1 MAQLIVALDVPD
13 AEQAEAL
20 VDRLYE
26 LDVIVKIGLE
36 ALYGYPQR
44 ILSYCE
50 ARDVRTFVD
59 AKLHDIPRTVGAA
72 MAQIV
77 RPNVHIVN
85 VHAVGGLDMMRAA
98 VESAESRAAELGV
111 AAPNVFAVTLLTSIA
126 AEDLNELGFQGGPGE
141 NATRLAALARDAGCT
156 GVVCS
161 AHEVGDL
168 KRFFGDDFL
177 TLTPGIRPSRECP
190 RRPEARDDP
199 GAGGCSRRRLSGC
212 GPANRRS
219 SRPVRSGTGDSRG
232 NVRPRM
238 SGRASDL
245 RGALAARGALLE
257 GHFRLS
263 SGRHSDRFV
272 QKFRILEDPVLLESV
287 ARAIAERFRSLEPTV
302 VVGSAVGGILLAYE
316 VARQLGTKAIFVEK
330 EDGVPVFRRGFT
342 LSSADRVLIV
352 EDVMTTGL
360 STRETIAVVR
370 ARGARI
376 VGLGV
381 IIARDPAVLRDASLT
396 RELDSPAFALLD
408 LPLQSYDES
417 ECPKCAAG
425 EPLADPGSR
434 RA

>member
-1 MAQLIVALDVPD
+1 
-13 AEQAEAL
+13 
-20 VDRLYE
+20 
-26 LDVIVKIGLE
+26 
-36 ALYGYPQR
+36 
-44 ILSYCE
+44 
-50 ARDVRTFVD
+50 
-59 AKLHDIPRTVGAA
+59 
-72 MAQIV
+72 
-77 RPNVHIVN
+77 
-85 VHAVGGLDMMRAA
+85 
-98 VESAESRAAELGV
+98 
-111 AAPNVFAVTLLTSIA
+111 
-126 AEDLNELGFQGGPGE
+126 
-141 NATRLAALARDAGCT
+141 
-156 GVVCS
+156 
-161 AHEVGDL
+161 
-168 KRFFGDDFL
+168 
-177 TLTPGIRPSRECP
+177 
-190 RRPEARDDP
+190 
-199 GAGGCSRRRLSGC
+199 
-212 GPANRRS
+212 
-219 SRPVRSGTGDSRG
+219 
-232 NVRPRM
+232 M

-272 QKFRILEDPVLLESV
+272 QKFRILEDPVLLEPV
-287 ARAIAERFRSLEPTV
+287 AKAIADRARSLEPTI
-302 VVGSAVGGILLAYE
+302 VVGAAVGGILLAYE